1 MSDRAV
7 FGDSFLTVYCCNEYL
22 TQKMCDKVVD
32 DSVALLKLILDWC
45 FTNKM
50 TKNFL
55 LICVQTKIYSI
66 LSDFLGD
73 FDNVVFNCNG
83 RVFLI
88 LILIVLILLT
98 I

>member
-1 MSDRAV
+1 M
-7 FGDSFLTVYCCNEYL
+7 TVYCCNEYL

-32 DSVALLKLILDWC
+32 DSLALLKLILDWC
-45 FTNKM
+45 VTNKM
-50 TKNFL
+50 TKNVL
-55 LICVQTKIYSI
+55 LICVQTKIYSS

-73 FDNVVFNCNG
+73 FDNVVFDCNG

-88 LILIVLILLT
+88 LILKVLILIT

>member
-7 FGDSFLTVYCCNEYL
+7 SDYSFLTVYCCNEYL

-32 DSVALLKLILDWC
+32 KSLALLKLILDWC
-45 FTNKM
+45 VTNKM
-50 TKNFL
+50 TKNIL

-73 FDNVVFNCNG
+73 FYHVVFNCNG

-88 LILIVLILLT
+88 LILIVLILIT